1 MDFSHLAVQM
11 VLAIACAGIA
21 NLLIPRRIAGGI
33 AGLMVIGFIGVAL
46 GEWSFA
52 LIGRE
57 FGITHPILLWHFQGV
72 EIVPAVIGSTIV
84 LYLFS
89 TIFSYQKWR

>member
-1 MDFSHLAVQM
+1 MDISHLAVQL
-11 VLAIACAGIA
+11 VLAIACAGVA

-33 AGLMVIGFIGVAL
+33 AGLMVIGFLGVAL

-52 LIGRE
+52 LIARE
-57 FGITHPILLWHFQGV
+57 FGLTHPILLWHVQGV
-72 EIVPAVIGSTIV
+72 EIVPAIIGSTIV

-89 TIFSYQKWR
+89 TIFSYRKRR